1 MDMGQEGLLASQLDS
16 KFIRAHSRCGSHDK
30 GVLGPACCGVN
41 MVTAHRQDGS
51 CLSLFWEGR
60 RGSPAQDAGAWEN
73 LSTCDRKSHRN
84 AEAETGEDVSMSP

>member
-16 KFIRAHSRCGSHDK
+16 KFIRAHGRCGSHDK

-51 CLSLFWEGR
+51 CLSLCSGR
-60 RGSPAQDAGAWEN
+60 DGGA
-73 LSTCDRKSHRN
+73 LLPRMLGLGRT
-84 AEAETGEDVSMSP
+84 